1 MNANRENDS
10 YDVAIIGLG
19 PIGLALATLLA
30 AKGIRVAAIDP
41 NRLVCQH
48 PRATHIDDETMRTL
62 QTLGADL
69 RNRILAHDGIYSS
82 QGRWDVVYGPRM
94 AFCCNR
100 SRVVFGLHVSPA

>member
-1 MNANRENDS
+1 MNANRKNDS

-62 QTLGADL
+62 QTLGADSWKP
-69 RNRILAHDGIYSS
+69 NSCA
-82 QGRWDVVYGPRM
+82 
-94 AFCCNR
+94 
-100 SRVVFGLHVSPA
+100 

>member
-1 MNANRENDS
+1 MNANRKNDS

-48 PRATHIDDETMRTL
+48 PRVTD
-62 QTLGADL
+62 
-69 RNRILAHDGIYSS
+69 
-82 QGRWDVVYGPRM
+82 
-94 AFCCNR
+94 
-100 SRVVFGLHVSPA
+100 